1 MGNSV
6 PFFQSTLI
14 SSLFEILQYLILSE
28 TKGKQTTFL
37 RANPDGLYAEAFIHI
52 TPISFLQNRSFS
64 PCKAFAL
71 LLFLLYKWFCLFN
84 LLALLLNVKYLGS
97 ILCPVFSSLG
107 LCRGSYPAFWFT
119 FHLYAANSY
128 ISVFRSNCAPPLQ
141 THAACLDLS
150 QEGCLSSFISPSF
163 YLPFSLSELHA
174 VPWTCQCILTSEYL
188 HLLLPLP
195 GEWFPW
201 YSLGCFTP
209 HQGSSSAHIV

>member
-1 MGNSV
+1 MFLFPVHTDFFLIWNPAVLNSLWNQGEANNIFESQ
-6 PFFQSTLI
+6 PWWTLCWG
-14 SSLFEILQYLILSE
+14 FY
-28 TKGKQTTFL
+28 T
-37 RANPDGLYAEAFIHI
+37 YY
-52 TPISFLQNRSFS
+52 PISFLQNRSFS

-128 ISVFRSNCAPPLQ
+128 ISVFRSNCAPALQ

-150 QEGCLSSFISPSF
+150 QEGCLSSF
-163 YLPFSLSELHA
+163 YLPPLLS
-174 VPWTCQCILTSEYL
+174 
-188 HLLLPLP
+188 PL
-195 GEWFPW
+195 
-201 YSLGCFTP
+201 
-209 HQGSSSAHIV
+209 